1 MTRNTDYLAD
11 TLSRRIAHRE
21 TSPNDVA
28 LLRQLMACLQFRWL
42 LLGSA
47 SGASVATFVQIVLST
62 TGILH

>member
-21 TSPNDVA
+21 TSSNDLA
-28 LLRQLMACLQFRWL
+28 LLRQLLVCLQVRWL

-47 SGASVATFVQIVLST
+47 MGAGAAICVQTALFAA
-62 TGILH
+62 GILH

>member
-21 TSPNDVA
+21 TSSNDLA
-28 LLRQLMACLQFRWL
+28 LLRQLLACLQVRWL

-47 SGASVATFVQIVLST
+47 MGASAAICVQTVLFAI
-62 TGILH
+62 GILQ